1 VFLQKTRIGAALLT
15 FQNLLHRTSVNI
27 SRRIGR
33 PTLGRFIDETA
44 YGTIRQAFEPAPI
57 TAADLTLDTFDVPM
71 ASDLLR
77 RHGIVV
83 LRNFIAPAL
92 ADAARREAEAVATR
106 IAEASNSSAV
116 HGEVDGM
123 PWQVGGSLFHD
134 HTAMLEQ
141 KQSIANMRSRDR
153 TTPNGGVIDIF
164 FIAEAA
170 RIKGWLALDSCC
182 TSMQKITTLV
192 AAVSD
197 ARPAQINL
205 LHNSSVTHTRGLHVD
220 NLDGSYKAFLYL
232 GDVHPEDGPYAYVPG
247 SPQRADLLRR
257 EARLNSL
264 LGHAETDSHAFEDL
278 ALSFPVPKG
287 TLIVSCQS
295 GVHRGLPQKP
305 GASRSV
311 LVANFR

>member
-1 VFLQKTRIGAALLT
+1 
-15 FQNLLHRTSVNI
+15 
-27 SRRIGR
+27 
-33 PTLGRFIDETA
+33 
-44 YGTIRQAFEPAPI
+44 
-57 TAADLTLDTFDVPM
+57 M

-77 RHGIVV
+77 RYGVVV
-83 LRNFIAPAL
+83 LRNFIAHAL

-106 IAEASNSSAV
+106 IAEASDSSAV

-123 PWQVGGSLFHD
+123 PWQVGGSLFRD

-153 TTPNGGVIDIF
+153 DTPNGGVIDIF

-170 RIKGWLALDSCC
+170 RTKRWVALDTCC
-182 TSMQKITTLV
+182 AALRKAAPLV
-192 AAVSD
+192 SAVAD

-205 LHNSSVTHTRGLHVD
+205 LHNSSVTSTRGLHVD

-232 GDVHPEDGPYAYVPG
+232 GDVRTDDGPYAYVPG
-247 SPQRADLLRR
+247 SHRRADLLRR

-264 LGHAETDSHAFEDL
+264 LGYVETDSHAFEDL

-295 GVHRGLPQKP
+295 GVHRGLPQQP
-305 GASRSV
+305 DASRSV